1 MPSQPK
7 IIILR
12 SNPVDPDPRVEK
24 EATALC
30 SMAEVVVLA
39 RDRNGRS
46 RRNEIKAHGQVK
58 RIFLPGSDNTLILTI
73 TLLAWWIYVFFYLLS
88 KKFDIVH
95 ACDFDTYLPAMFA
108 TKLKKRK
115 IVYDICD
122 FYADTFSQD
131 TMIHKIVSYVD
142 KNLIQFAD
150 LVILVDKV
158 RLAQI
163 SPAKPKRLIYFYNVP
178 HIEIGPAS
186 EFDPNYFYYA
196 GMLSKERMI
205 ETLLEVFAQ
214 HPAWKLTLAGW
225 GPLERLIKEYSEGHS
240 NIHFVGRTSYEK
252 VIANEKQSLLILAF
266 YNPMIPNHKYASPN
280 KLFEAIKLGKPIISN
295 TGIAMADFIE
305 DHQIGELIAY
315 GNGHQLAE
323 KIALLQND
331 SARYKA
337 YCGNCVK
344 LAEHEFS
351 WQAMATELISGYRS
365 LIV

>member
-1 MPSQPK
+1 MSSQFK

-46 RRNEIKAHGQVK
+46 RRNDRKAFGRVK
-58 RIFLPGSDNTLILTI
+58 RVFLPGSDNTLILAI
-73 TLLAWWIYVFFYLLS
+73 TLLAWWVYVFFYLLS
-88 KKFDIVH
+88 NQFDIVH
-95 ACDFDTYLPAMFA
+95 ACDFDTYLPALFA
-108 TKLKKRK
+108 TKLKRRK

-131 TMIHKIVSYVD
+131 TMIHKIVSHID
-142 KNLIQFAD
+142 KKLIQFAD

-178 HIEIGPAS
+178 HIDIGSAS
-186 EFDPNYFYYA
+186 EFDPNYFFYA
-196 GMLSKERMI
+196 GMLSRERMI
-205 ETLLEVFAQ
+205 ETLLEVFAR
-214 HPAWKLTLAGW
+214 HPSWRLTLAGW
-225 GPLERLIKEYSEGHS
+225 GPLEKEIKEHCLVYP
-240 NIHFVGRTSYEK
+240 NIHFMGRTSYET
-252 VIANEKQSLLILAF
+252 VITNEKQSLLILAF
-266 YNPMIPNHKYASPN
+266 YDPAIPNHKYASPN
-280 KLFEAIKLGKPIISN
+280 KLFEAVKLGKPIISN
-295 TGIAMADFIE
+295 TDIAMADFIE
-305 DHQIGELIAY
+305 NHQIGELIPY

-323 KIALLQND
+323 RIALLQND
-331 SARYKA
+331 STRYNS
-337 YCGNCVK
+337 YCRNCIK

-351 WQAMATELISGYRS
+351 WQTMATELISGYRS